1 MQNAAGAE
9 TPKSGAA
16 LALESPPSWRE
27 EEASL
32 YMVRDETSGRHIYI
46 SSDNNFPKG
55 NSSTWILMAVVYF

>member
-32 YMVRDETSGRHIYI
+32 YMVRDETSGGHIYI
-46 SSDNNFPKG
+46 SSDNNFP
-55 NSSTWILMAVVYF
+55 